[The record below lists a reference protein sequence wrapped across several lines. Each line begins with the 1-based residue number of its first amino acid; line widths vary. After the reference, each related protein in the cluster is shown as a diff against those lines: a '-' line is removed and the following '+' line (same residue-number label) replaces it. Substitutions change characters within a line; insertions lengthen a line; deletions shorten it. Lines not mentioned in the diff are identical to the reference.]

1 MSVLSNI
8 DEYQRLSKDQLID
21 LAKLYGRLAL
31 TNDGLWFVSV
41 ENQAG
46 TEEAIRQDEIVWGK
60 YGKAEGRLLKKFLS
74 LDVVNTME
82 EICRVYLL
90 TPIFAN
96 LGGRA
101 EIRDGKC
108 YLSVTDC
115 RPQKTRVRQGTGEFS
130 CKGVGR
136 AYFEGLLKELNP
148 DIRFNCLVCPP
159 DEHPEDL
166 WCNWEVWFEGK

>member
-1 MSVLSNI
+1 MSIWSNI
-8 DEYQRLSKDQLID
+8 DEYKKLSKDQLIE

-31 TNDGLWFVSV
+31 TNDGLWFLSV
-41 ENQAG
+41 EHLAG
-46 TEEAIRQDEIVWGK
+46 TDEAIKMDEGVWGR

-74 LDVVNTME
+74 IDAAYTLE
-82 EICRVYLL
+82 ELCKIYLL

-108 YLSVTDC
+108 YFSVTDC
-115 RPQKTRVRQGTGEFS
+115 HPQKARVSKGLGEFP
-130 CKGVGR
+130 CKGVGK

-148 DIRFNCLVCPP
+148 DIMFQCLVCPP

-166 WCNWEVWFEGK
+166 WCKWEAWFQSK

>member
-74 LDVVNTME
+74 LDVV
-82 EICRVYLL
+82 
-90 TPIFAN
+90 
-96 LGGRA
+96 
-101 EIRDGKC
+101 
-108 YLSVTDC
+108 
-115 RPQKTRVRQGTGEFS
+115 
-130 CKGVGR
+130 
-136 AYFEGLLKELNP
+136 
-148 DIRFNCLVCPP
+148 
-159 DEHPEDL
+159 
-166 WCNWEVWFEGK
+166 

>member
-8 DEYQRLSKDQLID
+8 DEYQKLSKDQLIE

-41 ENQAG
+41 EDLAG
-46 TEEAIRQDEIVWGK
+46 TEEAIRQDEIVWGR
-60 YGKAEGRLLKKFLS
+60 YGKAEGRLLKNFLS
-74 LDVVNTME
+74 INVASTLE
-82 EICRVYLL
+82 EICSVYLL

-96 LGGRA
+96 LGGKA

-108 YLSVTDC
+108 YLSTTDC
-115 RPQKTRVRQGTGEFS
+115 QPQKARVRQGLGEFP
-130 CKGVGR
+130 CKWVGK

-148 DIRFNCLVCPP
+148 DIRFSCLICPP

-166 WCNWEVWFEGK
+166 WCSWEVWFEGK